1 MPRPRDDALIN
12 AFATVLRKARQ
23 EIGLTQEDLAGAAG
37 VDRTFIGLLET
48 GKRQPTLS
56 VICALAYC
64 IGHTPESL
72 VAAAHELSL
81 KKVKMP

>member
-1 MPRPRDDALIN
+1 MSRPRDDALID
-12 AFATVLRKARQ
+12 AFAVVLRRSRQ
-23 EIGLTQEDLAGAAG
+23 EIGLTQEELAGAAG
-37 VDRTFIGLLET
+37 VDRTFIGLLEA

-72 VAAAHELSL
+72 VAAAHQLSL
-81 KKVKMP
+81 KRTKAP